1 MQSIFNGK
9 FVDFYELTMAQGYF
23 LSGRYDE
30 PATFDY
36 FFRKNPFGGGY
47 TVFAGLSDFL
57 DALKNFTFS
66 AKDCTYLSKKGLDDK
81 FLKYLKSFSF
91 KGTIHSVQEGEIVFP
106 QEPVMR
112 IEGNILETQ
121 LIETLLLNILNFQS
135 LIATKASRIKQAAGN
150 RTLLDFGLRRA
161 QGLGGL
167 SASKAAITGGFNGT
181 SNVQSAYDY
190 NLNATG
196 TMAHSWI
203 QSYAEEEEA
212 FRDFARFFPDN
223 CILLIDTYDT
233 LKSGIKNAVKI
244 AKELEGTGKKMK
256 GIRLDSG
263 DLAYLSKKCRAILNQ
278 HHLDYVKIFTSNQLD
293 EFTIKSLLEQSAP
306 IDGFGVGTNLV
317 TGRDDAA
324 LDGVYKLSMFKHK
337 PQIKTSD
344 NIEKQT
350 LPGNKKIIRYF
361 DDHDQFYADAIA
373 LDEEEKPEMII
384 HPYHKEKTCKLKGY
398 SSENL
403 LQKVYDRGKKMTDDY
418 SVEQTATYV
427 KKRLLQFPDEH
438 KRFEN
443 PHIYKVGISRGL
455 VELRSDLIQQIQ
467 NNYHKKEEV

>member
-1 MQSIFNGK
+1 
-9 FVDFYELTMAQGYF
+9 
-23 LSGRYDE
+23 
-30 PATFDY
+30 
-36 FFRKNPFGGGY
+36 
-47 TVFAGLSDFL
+47 
-57 DALKNFTFS
+57 
-66 AKDCTYLSKKGLDDK
+66 
-81 FLKYLKSFSF
+81 
-91 KGTIHSVQEGEIVFP
+91 
-106 QEPVMR
+106 
-112 IEGNILETQ
+112 
-121 LIETLLLNILNFQS
+121 
-135 LIATKASRIKQAAGN
+135 
-150 RTLLDFGLRRA
+150 
-161 QGLGGL
+161 
-167 SASKAAITGGFNGT
+167 
-181 SNVQSAYDY
+181 
-190 NLNATG
+190 
-196 TMAHSWI
+196 
-203 QSYAEEEEA
+203 
-212 FRDFARFFPDN
+212 
-223 CILLIDTYDT
+223 
-233 LKSGIKNAVKI
+233 
-244 AKELEGTGKKMK
+244 
-256 GIRLDSG
+256 
-263 DLAYLSKKCRAILNQ
+263 
-278 HHLDYVKIFTSNQLD
+278 
-293 EFTIKSLLEQSAP
+293 
-306 IDGFGVGTNLV
+306 
-317 TGRDDAA
+317 
-324 LDGVYKLSMFKHK
+324 MFKHK